1 MFCIV
6 SIQKF
11 GDYCMIQDYVKGK
24 IRIYQRNIKRKLKD
38 GSSKTYTSEQ
48 HQVTLD
54 KNNMFE
60 DGQSVGVMPLDL
72 LIGIYEKLDNAEKDI
87 MALADYTERYG
98 NLQEQHQTLS
108 NEVNQLRN
116 KHDHLQERLR
126 TALEEINQHE
136 KVISDLSNRSFL
148 DYAFG
153 RLPESY
159 KRLQAPKE

>member
-1 MFCIV
+1 
-6 SIQKF
+6 
-11 GDYCMIQDYVKGK
+11 MIQDYVKGK
-24 IRIYQRNIKRKLKD
+24 VRIYQRNIKRKLKD
-38 GSSKTYTSEQ
+38 GRDKTYTSEQ
-48 HQVTLD
+48 FQVTLE
-54 KNNMFE
+54 KNNLLE
-60 DGQSVGVMPLDL
+60 DGQNVGVLPLVML
-72 LIGIYEKLDNAEKDI
+72 LDIYQKVDNAEPNLK
-87 MALADYTERYG
+87 ALEDLTERYG
-98 NLQEQHQTLS
+98 NLQEHYQTLD
-108 NEVNQLRN
+108 NETNKLRN